1 MEQKAGSMEEG
12 ENQSH
17 PRSFPLISRTTMTT
31 APAAALAAPPTHG
44 AIEPVK
50 ATQKAA
56 RLLAMACQM
65 KTACRD
71 DVPPTPTQG
80 SGIHRLPFCPAS
92 CASVAT

>member
-1 MEQKAGSMEEG
+1 
-12 ENQSH
+12 
-17 PRSFPLISRTTMTT
+17 MTT

-56 RLLAMACQM
+56 RLLATACQM

-71 DVPPTPTQG
+71 DVSPNPTQG
-80 SGIHRLPFCPAS
+80 VGSTGCHFALQAVLQLQHEADAILSHLPHQLLSP
-92 CASVAT
+92 